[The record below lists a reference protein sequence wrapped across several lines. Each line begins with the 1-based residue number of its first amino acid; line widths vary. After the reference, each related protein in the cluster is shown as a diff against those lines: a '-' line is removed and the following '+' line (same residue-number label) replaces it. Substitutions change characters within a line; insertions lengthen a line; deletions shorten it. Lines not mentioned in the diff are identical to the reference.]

1 MGDQAENLR
10 QQIYRSSNKR
20 NHAKTISFVSGKGGV
35 GKSNISLNFAI
46 EMQQRGKKSFNH

>member
-46 EMQQRGKKSFNH
+46 EMQQRGKKKF